1 LLLSQDLKKVQPW
14 NQAAARCVWKKE
26 QETDAGGWQVD
37 AWRAGTIQVHSA
49 ASSFRPHSSFVRQK
63 VAALSSLR
71 EASVA
76 PSRKSK
82 RFWIWLAAAVVVVV
96 ALLGIGA
103 ARLTRG
109 SGIDLNKLAKVTR
122 ADVARSVVA
131 TGKIQPITKVEV
143 KSKASGIV
151 EKLYVDINNQ
161 VHKGQQLAQ
170 LDQQEI
176 VAQVEAQRAQL
187 AAAEA
192 NVSTYQANIEQDKV
206 NAAAP
211 DLPMYKATL
220 DRNLEMQK
228 LGIVSRQALDDANKD
243 YLAALTRRDSA
254 KAQIGVD
261 AARLKQAR
269 AQVLQAQASLKQL
282 EEQLSYTTIVAPMDG
297 VILSRDVEIGD
308 AVSSI
313 LVLGSTATLV
323 MTEGDINQVYVQ
335 GKVDEADIAHVYMSQ
350 PARIKVESFRDR
362 VFNGKV
368 TKIAPL
374 GVEKDNVTTFE
385 VRVSIDN
392 PGGELKANMTAN
404 AEIIL
409 DEHKGVLTVPES
421 AVIYD
426 SQKKATVEVPDKKQ
440 KEGKRKVPVTV
451 GLSNGSVTEILSGLK
466 EGDSVVLQQ

>member
-1 LLLSQDLKKVQPW
+1 M
-14 NQAAARCVWKKE
+14 AA
-26 QETDAGGWQVD
+26 
-37 AWRAGTIQVHSA
+37 
-49 ASSFRPHSSFVRQK
+49 
-63 VAALSSLR
+63 
-71 EASVA
+71 
-76 PSRKSK
+76 SRKSK
-82 RFWIWLAAAVVVVV
+82 KFWIWLSVAGVLAVLVLG
-96 ALLGIGA
+96 LLL
-103 ARLTRG
+103 ARLAKGAT
-109 SGIDLNKLAKVTR
+109 IDPNKLAKVTR
-122 ADVARSVVA
+122 GDVARSVVA

-161 VHKGQQLAQ
+161 VRKGQQLAQ

-176 VAQVEAQRAQL
+176 AAQVEAQRAQL

-220 DRNLEMQK
+220 DRNLQMQK
-228 LGIVSRQALDDANKD
+228 EGIVSRQALDDANKD
-243 YLAALTRRDSA
+243 YLAALTRRDSSH
-254 KAQIGVD
+254 AQIGVD
-261 AARLKQAR
+261 TAKLKQAR
-269 AQVLQAQASLKQL
+269 AQVMQSEASLKQL

-323 MTEGDINQVYVQ
+323 MTEGDINEVYVQ
-335 GKVDEADIAHVYMSQ
+335 GKVDEADIAHVYMAQ

-362 VFNGKV
+362 VFQGKV

-404 AEIIL
+404 AEILL
-409 DEHKGVLTVPES
+409 DEHKGVLTVPEN

-426 SQKKATVEVPDKKQ
+426 NQKKASVEIPDKKQ

-466 EGDSVVLQQ
+466 EGDQVVLQQ

>member
-1 LLLSQDLKKVQPW
+1 MWGRGRYAV
-14 NQAAARCVWKKE
+14 
-26 QETDAGGWQVD
+26 
-37 AWRAGTIQVHSA
+37 A
-49 ASSFRPHSSFVRQK
+49 ASK
-63 VAALSSLR
+63 
-71 EASVA
+71 
-76 PSRKSK
+76 KSK
-82 RFWIWLAAAVVVVV
+82 RFWIWLGLGVVAVVAV
-96 ALLGIGA
+96 AGIA
-103 ARLTRG
+103 LARMASG
-109 SGIDLNKLAKVTR
+109 SSIDSNKLARVTKG
-122 ADVARSVVA
+122 DVARSVVA

-151 EKLYVDINNQ
+151 ERLYVDINNK

-187 AAAEA
+187 GAAQA
-192 NVSTYQANIEQDKV
+192 NVGTYEANIEQDKV

-220 DRNLEMQK
+220 DRNMLMQK
-228 LGIVSRQALDDANKD
+228 EGIVSRQVMDDTNKD

-261 AARLKQAR
+261 LAKLKQAR
-269 AQVLQAQASLKQL
+269 AQVMQSQASLKQL
-282 EEQLSYTTIVAPMDG
+282 EEQLSYTTITAPMDG

-323 MTEGDINQVYVQ
+323 MTEGDTTQVYVQ
-335 GKVDEADIAHVYMSQ
+335 GKVDEADIAHVYMNQ
-350 PARIKVESFRDR
+350 HARIKVESFRDR
-362 VFNGKV
+362 TFNGRV

-392 PGGELKANMTAN
+392 SAGELKANMTAN
-404 AEIIL
+404 AEILL
-409 DEHKGVLTVPES
+409 DEHKGVLTVPEN

-426 SQKKATVEVPDKKQ
+426 SQKNASVEIPDKGQ
-440 KEGKRKVPVTV
+440 KEGKRKVQVKV

-466 EGDSVVLQQ
+466 ENDQVVLQ

>member
-1 LLLSQDLKKVQPW
+1 MAESCADSRLGRFHV
-14 NQAAARCVWKKE
+14 
-26 QETDAGGWQVD
+26 
-37 AWRAGTIQVHSA
+37 A
-49 ASSFRPHSSFVRQK
+49 AS
-63 VAALSSLR
+63 
-71 EASVA
+71 
-76 PSRKSK
+76 RKGK
-82 RFWIWLAAAVVVVV
+82 KFWIWLGVGIFFVLL
-96 ALLGIGA
+96 LLGIG
-103 ARLTRG
+103 LKHLV
-109 SGIDLNKLAKVTR
+109 SGTSIDPNKIAKVTR
-122 ADVARSVVA
+122 GDVARSVVA

-151 EKLYVDINNQ
+151 EKLFVDINYKVQ
-161 VHKGQQLAQ
+161 KGQQLAQ

-187 AAAEA
+187 AAAQA
-192 NVSTYQANIEQDKV
+192 NVATYEANIEQDKV
-206 NAAAP
+206 NASAP

-220 DRNLEMQK
+220 DRNKEMQK
-228 LGIVSRQALDDANKD
+228 EGVVSRQALDDANKD
-243 YLAALTRRDSA
+243 YLAALTRRDSS

-261 AARLKQAR
+261 TAKLKQAR
-269 AQVLQAQASLKQL
+269 AQVMQAQAGLKQL

-323 MTEGDINQVYVQ
+323 MTEGDINEVYVQ
-335 GKVDEADIAHVYMSQ
+335 GKVDEADIAHVYMNQ

-409 DEHKGVLTVPES
+409 DEHKGVLMVPES

-426 SQKKATVEVPDKKQ
+426 NQKNASVEIPDKKQ
-440 KEGKRKVPVTV
+440 KEGKRKVSVKV
-451 GLSNGSVTEILSGLK
+451 GLSNGSVTELLSGLK
-466 EGDSVVLQQ
+466 EGEQVVLQQ

>member
-1 LLLSQDLKKVQPW
+1 MPW
-14 NQAAARCVWKKE
+14 EAL
-26 QETDAGGWQVD
+26 
-37 AWRAGTIQVHSA
+37 
-49 ASSFRPHSSFVRQK
+49 
-63 VAALSSLR
+63 VAA
-71 EASVA
+71 
-76 PSRKSK
+76 SRKSRK
-82 RFWIWLAAAVVVVV
+82 LWIWLGAIAAVVIL
-96 ALLGIGA
+96 ALGIGLV
-103 ARLTRG
+103 RLARG
-109 SGIDLNKLAKVTR
+109 SSIDPNKLAKVTR
-122 ADVARSVVA
+122 GDVARSVVA

-161 VHKGQQLAQ
+161 VHKGQELAQ

-192 NVSTYQANIEQDKV
+192 NVSSYQANIEQDKV

-228 LGIVSRQALDDANKD
+228 LGIVSRQTLDDADKD
-243 YLAALTRRDSA
+243 YLAALTRRDSS

-261 AARLKQAR
+261 TARLKQAR
-269 AQVLQAQASLKQL
+269 AQVMQAQASLKQL

-323 MTEGDINQVYVQ
+323 MTEGDSNQVYVD
-335 GKVDEADIAHVYMSQ
+335 GKVDEADIAHVYMAQ

-368 TKIAPL
+368 TKISPM

-404 AEIIL
+404 AEILL
-409 DEHKGVLTVPES
+409 DEHKGVLTVPEN

-426 SQKKATVEVPDKKQ
+426 NQKKASVEIPDKSQ
-440 KEGKRKVPVTV
+440 KEGKRKVSVTV
-451 GLSNGSVTEILSGLK
+451 GLSNGSVTEILGGLK
-466 EGDSVVLQQ
+466 EGDQVVLQQ